1 MTRRTPRHLTGTA
14 LTAAL
19 FLASLGLAA
28 PAYAETSCTV
38 NGVAMTGPDIKGTD
52 GADTIVCTSVD
63 AGSVVDALGGNDAI
77 TINGPV
83 NGSIR
88 GGDGDDHFTVE
99 STGSVGGTGS
109 LDGQAGIDTFDVS
122 GSVAGAVRGG
132 QGQDDIHLYRGAA
145 LSQSGDIRGA
155 KEADK
160 ITIDAGVDVEGLVE
174 GNEAN
179 DTITI
184 DTVGSDG
191 RVHGDDGDD
200 TITVAHNKGT
210 VDGGAGT
217 DTCHVSGNPPLNCE
231 IS

>member
-1 MTRRTPRHLTGTA
+1 MTRGTPRHLTGTA
-14 LTAAL
+14 LAAAL

-38 NGVAMTGPDIKGTD
+38 NGVTKTGSDITGTE

-63 AGSVVDALGGNDAI
+63 AGSVVDALGGNDTI
-77 TINGPV
+77 TVTGPV

-99 STGSVGGTGS
+99 STGSVGGAGS
-109 LDGQAGIDTFDVS
+109 LDGQTDVDTFDIY
-122 GSVAGAVRGG
+122 GSVAGAIRGG
-132 QGQDDIHLYRGAA
+132 QGKDEIHLYRGAT
-145 LSQSGDIRGA
+145 LLKSGDIRGA

-160 ITIDAGVDVEGLVE
+160 ITIDTGVDVEGLVE
-174 GNEAN
+174 GNEDN

-184 DTVGSDG
+184 DTVGPDG
-191 RVHGDDGDD
+191 RVHGDDGND
-200 TITVAHNKGT
+200 TITVTKNQNI

-217 DTCHVSGNPPLNCE
+217 DTCHVGGNPPLNCE
-231 IS
+231 IL